1 MGWGDDD
8 TEFVVVAD
16 VVVVVCVARGPVA
29 AGRSVVVVVVV
40 VVVVEVEV
48 VVVRVC
54 KSTITENIQDPNAGD
69 SHVAILRAEA
79 EVSICQ
85 RRFRALPIIGAARR
99 WLSFTSK
106 VLLPIGVPYVG

>member
-16 VVVVVCVARGPVA
+16 VVVVACVARGPVA
-29 AGRSVVVVVVV
+29 AGRSVVVV

-54 KSTITENIQDPNAGD
+54 KSTITENIQDPDAGD
-69 SHVAILRAEA
+69 SHVAISRA
-79 EVSICQ
+79 EVSSCQ
-85 RRFRALPIIGAARR
+85 RRFRALPIIAAARR

-106 VLLPIGVPYVG
+106 V

>member
-16 VVVVVCVARGPVA
+16 VVVVVCVVRGPVA
-29 AGRSVVVVVVV
+29 AGRSVVVVVV

-69 SHVAILRAEA
+69 SHVAISRA
-79 EVSICQ
+79 EVSSCQ
-85 RRFRALPIIGAARR
+85 RRFRALPIIAAARR

-106 VLLPIGVPYVG
+106 V